1 MRKPSGCEL
10 KRMKQL
16 YGVVFRTRRQRPGA
30 TLLRSSRASS
40 QAQASSSSDSNAT
53 FVEQPL
59 LAIQDSV
66 GFDKRRR
73 YKNITAGALQR
84 ATSFLIESVRDLDL
98 GNISPAKTAV
108 WLHVIAKGRSV
119 VAQESG
125 QRKQFLRA
133 IGLVAAKLHFTQTF
147 RTKNAQTF
155 KLFTSLLQSGA
166 ADCKWESIAE
176 PQKNAWLINGL
187 EDMRSF
193 LLNVQRVPS
202 GSPSGPPSSKNQRA
216 NPPRSI

>member
-1 MRKPSGCEL
+1 MTPSAP
-10 KRMKQL
+10 
-16 YGVVFRTRRQRPGA
+16 RRNASAIQQS
-30 TLLRSSRASS
+30 LASS
-40 QAQASSSSDSNAT
+40 QAQANSSSDSNAT

-59 LAIQDSV
+59 LAIQASV

-73 YKNITAGALQR
+73 YKDITAGALQR

-98 GNISPAKTAV
+98 GNISPAKMAV

-133 IGLVAAKLHFTQTF
+133 IGLVAAKLHFTETF

-155 KLFTSLLQSGA
+155 KLFTSLLQSVA

-202 GSPSGPPSSKNQRA
+202 GSSLGPSSSKQRA